1 MNITF
6 YQFVKRE
13 NSTAQP
19 GAGVTS
25 KTYDCRLK
33 DDTSIIDPSILIVK
47 EAQQSYTDLLAYNYA
62 YIADFGRYYFVRNV
76 ISVSNVMVEFVLEVD
91 AMASF
96 KSQIGGSSEYVLRS
110 ASSYDGD
117 IVDNLY
123 PTKGNTDLM
132 IGSFSPAVAKF
143 DSGKITYIVGLIN
156 NNSSNKFGAVQYYAM
171 TTGEIGDMM
180 SYLLGVPDENTGIG
194 QVIASVLAPLSNT
207 YLQES
212 VSRAILDPAQY
223 IVESFAIPYK
233 PPIASS
239 GQTVKANWFSVG
251 GASGDII
258 SSTSTEFF
266 LFSGSLTLPD
276 HPQKNDRGPYLNL
289 SPYMKYWLYL
299 GPFGDYPLDSVTV
312 YSTRQVDYSIDGDLM
327 GNITCKLFVDGKQID
342 TLHAN
347 VKCNFPVA
355 QVSMDITRAAQSA
368 ISMTG
373 SALKVS
379 TGDVVNGIASGA
391 SGIISAADAI
401 TPKARS
407 MSSQGTFVNV
417 FDNFYSYAEA
427 HYVVDDDNTHRGRP
441 LCKQVTI
448 NTLSGYILV
457 SDPDIAISGTAE
469 ENTRI
474 KSYMANGFFYE

>member
-1 MNITF
+1 MNVNF
-6 YQFVKRE
+6 YQFQKRE

-19 GAGVTS
+19 GVGVTAT
-25 KTYDCRLK
+25 TYVCKLK
-33 DDTSIIDPSILIVK
+33 DNCSIINPIIQIAKESAQAWSLLIGF
-47 EAQQSYTDLLAYNYA
+47 NYA
-62 YIADFGRYYFVRNV
+62 YIPDFNRYYFVRDIVMESNV
-76 ISVSNVMVEFVLEVD
+76 ICSITLEVD
-91 AMASF
+91 ALASW
-96 KSQIGGSSEYVLRS
+96 KSQIGSASEYVLRS

-117 IVDNLY
+117 IIDNLY

-132 IGSFSPAVAKF
+132 IGSFSPGSSKF
-143 DSGKITYIVGLIN
+143 DTGNITYIVGLIN
-156 NNSSNKFGAVQYYAM
+156 NNSTNKFGAVQYYAM
-171 TTGEIGDMM
+171 TGAEIGDMM
-180 SYLLGVPDENTGIG
+180 SYLLGVPDENAGIG
-194 QVIASVLAPLSNT
+194 QLILSVAAPFADA
-207 YLQES
+207 YMQES
-212 VSRAILDPAQY
+212 ISRAILDPAQY
-223 IVESFAIPYK
+223 IVESFALPYR

-239 GQTVKANWFSVG
+239 GQTVKANWFSIG
-251 GASGDII
+251 GATGDII
-258 SSTSTEFF
+258 SATSTEFF

-312 YSTRQVDYSIDGDLM
+312 YSNRQVDYSIDGDLM

-355 QVSMDITRAAQSA
+355 QVSMDVSRASQAA
-368 ISMTG
+368 LSMAG

-379 TGDVVNGIASGA
+379 TGDAVNGIASGA

-401 TPKARS
+401 MPKARS

-448 NTLSGYILV
+448 STLSGYILV
-457 SDPDIAISGTAE
+457 SDPDIAITGTAE
-469 ENTRI
+469 ESEKI
-474 KSYMANGFFYE
+474 KAYMANGFFYE